1 MKSLSENVF
10 YNGLLM
16 LFNITYPLL
25 TASYISRVLGAEKL
39 GLINYSQSVINF
51 LLVIAMVGIPT
62 YGIREI
68 ANVRDNEIEKQKIFS
83 ELFIIKAIFSIITF
97 FLYLCFLYFYDEGQ
111 SNFLIFF
118 IMGFNL
124 LMNIFNIDWFFSGI
138 EDYKVLSLRNVFIKI
153 ITFIGIIFLVKKI
166 DDYYIYII
174 FLVLGQG
181 LGNIWS
187 FFYSKKF
194 IRLKIKNLNY
204 KRHCKALGIFFFSA
218 FVISIY
224 STLNGILLGM
234 FSTPDKVAFFNRARQ
249 LQMTG
254 VTITGVIAT
263 VLIPRISYYYSNDKE
278 KYFELLNKSL
288 NFSYILSIPLMI
300 GLIFLSKEI
309 NLFLGGKEFL
319 PARLSLIIL
328 SPLVLIVTLGTWGYL
343 QIIVPAGM
351 EKFGTIIQIIMAI
364 VSIILNL
371 ILIPKFHDIGASVAV
386 LISET
391 IGPILSFY
399 ILKKKIK
406 IKLLTDSLY
415 KYIISGIIM
424 TFFIEIV
431 KRYFNNI
438 QTLVLSILGGGIIYF
453 FILILLKEE
462 IILYILNKIFNKLR
476 RKDCNG

>member
-16 LFNITYPLL
+16 FFNITYPLL
-25 TASYISRVLGAEKL
+25 TASYISRILGAENL
-39 GLINYSQSVINF
+39 GLINYSQSIINF
-51 LLVIAMVGIPT
+51 LLVLAMVGIPT

-68 ANVRDNEIEKQKIFS
+68 AKVRDNNNEKENVFS
-83 ELFIIKAIFSIITF
+83 ELFIIKTVFSIMTF
-97 FLYLCFLYFYDEGQ
+97 LLYLCFLLFYDRFQ
-111 SNFLIFF
+111 KNFLIFF

-153 ITFIGIIFLVKKI
+153 IIFAGIIFSVKKQE
-166 DDYYIYII
+166 DYYLYVI

-194 IRLKIKNLNY
+194 IKLKTSNLNY
-204 KRHCKALGIFFFSA
+204 KRHYKALKIFFFSA

-224 STLNGILLGM
+224 SISNGILLGI
-234 FSTPDKVAFFNRARQ
+234 FSSPEKVAFFNRARQ

-263 VLIPRISYYYSNDKE
+263 VLIPRISYYYTNDRK
-278 KYFELLNKSL
+278 KYFELLDKSL

-309 NLFLGGKEFL
+309 NLFLGGEEFL
-319 PARLSLIIL
+319 PAKISLMIL
-328 SPLVLIVTLGTWGYL
+328 SPLVLIVTLNTWGYL

-351 EKFGTIIQIIMAI
+351 EKFGTIIQVIMAV

-371 ILIPKFHDIGASVAV
+371 ILIPRFYDIGASIAV

-406 IKLLTDSLY
+406 VKLLTNSLC
-415 KYIISGIIM
+415 KYIVSGIIM
-424 TFFIEIV
+424 AFFIEIT
-431 KRYFNNI
+431 KRYFNNN

-453 FILILLKEE
+453 LILIFLKEE

-476 RKDCNG
+476 RKD